1 MPPLPPGPLTSTT
14 TTLRPSTVSTR
25 HLVSISAS
33 VIGVD
38 PAWSTRQRL
47 MLSTSGPPNRVTDS
61 STGVS
66 DFFIRKV
73 AIRSL
78 PCVPTSRHPTGRV
91 QFGTPSAGNLSDWMN
106 SSNSAPWRSTALGLL
121 SILKK
126 YQVFSPGFPAGAMAP
141 RMRRFGSSSPGAS
154 DTVSVSTGS
163 LGAVY
168 FDTCGAGLH
177 PVNPT
182 SNANAATASRPAASR
197 NVPSIRKRIPGT
209 RGDPAR
215 RRAGEEAGVVGYP
228 YGKRPTRQVKAG
240 TVDRDL

>member
-1 MPPLPPGPLTSTT
+1 VGVRLLFSLSSSGMGGAPP
-14 TTLRPSTVSTR
+14 
-25 HLVSISAS
+25 
-33 VIGVD
+33 
-38 PAWSTRQRL
+38 WSPRQRL
-47 MLSTSGPPNRVTDS
+47 MLSTRGPPIRVTDS

-78 PCVPTSRHPTGRV
+78 PCVPTSRQPAGSV
-91 QFGTPSAGNLSDWMN
+91 QIGTPSAGNLSDRMN
-106 SSNSAPWRSTALGLL
+106 SSNSATCRSTALGLL

-126 YQVFSPGFPAGAMAP
+126 YQAFSPALPAGAMAP
-141 RMRRFGSSSPGAS
+141 RMRRLGSSSLGAS
-154 DTVSVSTGS
+154 ETKSGSTGS

-177 PVNPT
+177 PVSPT
-182 SNANAATASRPAASR
+182 SNANAATVSRPAASR
-197 NVPSIRKRIPGT
+197 NVPSIHKRIPGT
-209 RGDPAR
+209 RRDPAR
-215 RRAGEEAGVVGYP
+215 RRAGEQAGVVGYL